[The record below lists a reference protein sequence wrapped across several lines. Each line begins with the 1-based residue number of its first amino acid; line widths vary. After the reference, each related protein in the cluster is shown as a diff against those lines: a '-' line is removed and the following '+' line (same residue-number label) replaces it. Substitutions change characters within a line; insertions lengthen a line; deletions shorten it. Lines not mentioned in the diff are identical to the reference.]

1 VATQYAIS
9 GTTAREIAAS
19 AESAVTD
26 GLLRPDDA
34 LPPVR
39 TLADTLGVSPGTV
52 ATAYKE
58 LRRRG
63 IVVTRGRGGT
73 VVAPAPSVSSRRPP
87 PVPGGLRDLAGG
99 HPDPAFLPDLVPPGR
114 LSPGAR
120 SHRASPRLPELEEL
134 ARAWFRRDGVPDG
147 QVTFAHGALDCIA
160 RLLSVEL
167 RPGDAVAVE
176 DPGFHHLLD
185 LVPALG
191 LRTVAVA
198 VDDEGMRPEGL
209 RAALRAGARAVVLC
223 PRAQNPY
230 GSRTSAVRREELLAV
245 LTGAPEVLV
254 IEDDHSADTAGGPL
268 HSLTTAGADGPARWA
283 QIRTVSKHLGTDL
296 RWTAMAC
303 DATTLAR
310 HDGRLLL
317 TSGWVSHVLQETVAR
332 LMTDP
337 VAMALVAAAG
347 TAYAER
353 REALLAA
360 LAERGIAA
368 RGVSGMNVWV
378 PVRDEAAVVNGLRSE
393 GWWVAGGARF
403 RIAAGPGVRIT
414 TADLEV
420 SEAPRLAADFA
431 AVLGGSLTTYG
442 G

>member
-1 VATQYAIS
+1 MATQYAIKGS
-9 GTTAREIAAS
+9 TAREISAS
-19 AESAVTD
+19 AERAVTD
-26 GLLRPDDA
+26 GRLRPGDA

-39 TLADTLGVSPGTV
+39 TLAGDLGVSPGTV

-73 VVAPAPSVSSRRPP
+73 VVAAAPSVTSRRPP
-87 PVPGGLRDLAGG
+87 RVPEGLRDLAGG

-134 ARAWFRRDGVPDG
+134 ARAWFARDGVPDG
-147 QVTFAHGALDCIA
+147 HVTFAHGALDCVA

-191 LRTVAVA
+191 LRAVAVA
-198 VDDEGMRPEGL
+198 VDDEGLRPEAL
-209 RAALRAGARAVVLC
+209 RTALRAGARAVVLC

-230 GSRTSAVRREELLAV
+230 GSRTSAARRDELLAV
-245 LTGAPEVLV
+245 LAGAPEVLV
-254 IEDDHSADTAGGPL
+254 VEDDHSADTSGGPL

-303 DATTLAR
+303 DPTTLAR

-332 LMTDP
+332 LMTDR
-337 VAMALVAAAG
+337 ATGELVAAAA

-353 REALLAA
+353 REALLGA
-360 LAERGIAA
+360 LAGHGIAA
-368 RGVSGMNVWV
+368 AGVSGLNVWV
-378 PVRDEAAVVNGLRSE
+378 PVRDEAAVVNGLRSH

-403 RIAAGPGVRIT
+403 RIEAGPGVRIT
-414 TADLEV
+414 IADLRIA
-420 SEAPRLAADFA
+420 EATALAADFA
-431 AVLGGSLTTYG
+431 DVLAETLSTYG